1 MDAKPQQI
9 SGTMSSIIG
18 TETSPLLAE
27 SNTDEAKR
35 VRDEAKSTLQ
45 QRYPTLV
52 DMAAINILKVFGAMR
67 EARLE
72 IAELCISMSFPLVIL
87 QCRSLKNLLASLSAF
102 DDHGKVPEMTWHSR
116 NLSMLGNL
124 ENGFGYSWRYEWT
137 VVFERWRNEVKDY
150 QWLSDKIG
158 DLKSNVSHI
167 RSIFLSVKEAFV
179 QIDRMAGTSLV
190 DLLSDIQA
198 AFDMFELNLAEC
210 AAKADELRVEQER
223 PKHLSPF
230 VNSSSAQSWSSG
242 SNIPSG
248 GIVQRTSFGRDGN
261 TTTVHVENGSTKP
274 KERRLTKL
282 RQRFSINPDARENH
296 WTSLFGL
303 TKSPVV
309 LILAAAMPPTIYS
322 TILCGSPDSLPA
334 LDSNFYSTLSQF
346 ISSLAG
352 LYVIV
357 KPLFNRNK
365 KDEIKTSFPK
375 TFYTMLT
382 LSLLTSLTSAVTYAW
397 SPAASI
403 PLAYVSGLTLNIA
416 TLLIIQ
422 DSGNQIKETNRY
434 NEDLVFAVNEL
445 EMELAENRAERS

>member
-1 MDAKPQQI
+1 M
-9 SGTMSSIIG
+9 
-18 TETSPLLAE
+18 
-27 SNTDEAKR
+27 
-35 VRDEAKSTLQ
+35 
-45 QRYPTLV
+45 
-52 DMAAINILKVFGAMR
+52 
-67 EARLE
+67 
-72 IAELCISMSFPLVIL
+72 
-87 QCRSLKNLLASLSAF
+87 
-102 DDHGKVPEMTWHSR
+102 
-116 NLSMLGNL
+116 
-124 ENGFGYSWRYEWT
+124 
-137 VVFERWRNEVKDY
+137 
-150 QWLSDKIG
+150 
-158 DLKSNVSHI
+158 
-167 RSIFLSVKEAFV
+167 
-179 QIDRMAGTSLV
+179 
-190 DLLSDIQA
+190 
-198 AFDMFELNLAEC
+198 
-210 AAKADELRVEQER
+210 
-223 PKHLSPF
+223 
-230 VNSSSAQSWSSG
+230 
-242 SNIPSG
+242 
-248 GIVQRTSFGRDGN
+248 
-261 TTTVHVENGSTKP
+261 
-274 KERRLTKL
+274 TKL

-357 KPLFNRNK
+357 KPLFNKNK

>member
-1 MDAKPQQI
+1 MDTTLQQH
-9 SGTMSSIIG
+9 SGRIIEDG
-18 TETSPLLAE
+18 TSPLLVE

-35 VRDEAKSTLQ
+35 VQDEAKSTLQ

-52 DMAAINILKVFGAMR
+52 DMAAIDILKVFGAMG

-72 IAELCISMSFPLVIL
+72 IAELCISISFPVVIL
-87 QCRSLKNLLASLSAF
+87 QCRSLTNLLASLSAF
-102 DDHGKVPEMTWHSR
+102 DDYGNVPEMTWHSR

-124 ENGFGYSWRYEWT
+124 ENGFGYTWRYKWIL
-137 VVFERWRNEVKDY
+137 VFERWRNQAKDH

-158 DLKSNVSHI
+158 DLKSNVAHI
-167 RSIFLSVKEAFV
+167 RPIFLSIKEAFV
-179 QIDRMAGTSLV
+179 QIDWMAGTSLV
-190 DLLSDIQA
+190 DLLSDIQDT
-198 AFDMFELNLAEC
+198 FDMFERNLAEC

-248 GIVQRTSFGRDGN
+248 GITQRTSFGRDGN
-261 TTTVHVENGSTKP
+261 NTTVHVENGPPKP

-282 RQRFSINPDARENH
+282 RQRLSINPDARENH
-296 WTSLFGL
+296 WTTLFGL
-303 TKSPVV
+303 SKSPVV
-309 LILAAAMPPTIYS
+309 LILTAAMPPTIYS
-322 TILCGSPDSLPA
+322 TILCGPPDAVPA

>member
-1 MDAKPQQI
+1 MRYI
-9 SGTMSSIIG
+9 
-18 TETSPLLAE
+18 
-27 SNTDEAKR
+27 NT
-35 VRDEAKSTLQ
+35 
-45 QRYPTLV
+45 
-52 DMAAINILKVFGAMR
+52 G
-67 EARLE
+67 
-72 IAELCISMSFPLVIL
+72 
-87 QCRSLKNLLASLSAF
+87 
-102 DDHGKVPEMTWHSR
+102 
-116 NLSMLGNL
+116 
-124 ENGFGYSWRYEWT
+124 
-137 VVFERWRNEVKDY
+137 EVK
-150 QWLSDKIG
+150 
-158 DLKSNVSHI
+158 
-167 RSIFLSVKEAFV
+167 
-179 QIDRMAGTSLV
+179 IDRMAGTSLV
-190 DLLSDIQA
+190 DLLSDIQV

-230 VNSSSAQSWSSG
+230 VNSSSTQSWSSG
-242 SNIPSG
+242 SNIPCG
-248 GIVQRTSFGRDGN
+248 GIIQSISFGRDGN
-261 TTTVHVENGSTKP
+261 STAAHVENGSTKP

-282 RQRFSINPDARENH
+282 RQRFSINRDAREKH
-296 WTSLFGL
+296 WIKLFAL
-303 TKSPVV
+303 ARSPVV
-309 LILAAAMPPTIYS
+309 FILAAAIPPTIYS
-322 TILCGSPDSLPA
+322 TILCRSPESPPA

-352 LYVIV
+352 LYAIV
-357 KPLFNRNK
+357 KPLFNKNK
-365 KDEIKTSFPK
+365 KAEIKTSFPK

>member
-1 MDAKPQQI
+1 MNTKLQQP
-9 SGTMSSIIG
+9 SGSIVEDG
-18 TETSPLLAE
+18 LSPLLLE

-35 VRDEAKSTLQ
+35 VQDEAKSALQ

-52 DMAAINILKVFGAMR
+52 DMDAIDILKVLGATS
-67 EARLE
+67 EARL
-72 IAELCISMSFPLVIL
+72 IVAELCISISFPLFIL
-87 QCRSLKNLLASLSAF
+87 QCRSLANLLASLSAF
-102 DDHGKVPEMTWHSR
+102 DDQGKAPEMSWYSR
-116 NLSMLGNL
+116 NVPNLGKL
-124 ENGFGYSWRYEWT
+124 EDGFDYLWRHQWNG
-137 VVFERWRNEVKDY
+137 VFERWKKEVKDY
-150 QWLSDKIG
+150 QWLRDKI
-158 DLKSNVSHI
+158 DDFRSNVAHI
-167 RSIFLSVKEAFV
+167 GPILLSVEEAFV
-179 QIDRMAGTSLV
+179 QIDKMAGTHLV
-190 DLLSDIQA
+190 ALLRNIQTA
-198 AFDMFELNLAEC
+198 LDMFERNLAEC
-210 AAKADELRVEQER
+210 ATKVDELRVEQER

-230 VNSSSAQSWSSG
+230 ANSSGAQSWSSG
-242 SNIPSG
+242 TSIPSG
-248 GIVQRTSFGRDGN
+248 GITQRSSFGRDGN
-261 TTTVHVENGSTKP
+261 NTTVHVENGSPKP
-274 KERRLTKL
+274 KDWRLTKL
-282 RQRFSINPDARENH
+282 RQRLSINPDARENH
-296 WTSLFGL
+296 WTTLFGL
-303 TKSPVV
+303 GKSPVV
-309 LILAAAMPPTIYS
+309 LILTAAMPPTIYS
-322 TILCGSPDSLPA
+322 TILCGPPDAVPA

-357 KPLFNRNK
+357 KPIFSGNK
-365 KDEIKTSFPK
+365 KDKIKTSFPK

>member
-1 MDAKPQQI
+1 
-9 SGTMSSIIG
+9 MSITKS
-18 TETSPLLAE
+18 SP
-27 SNTDEAKR
+27 
-35 VRDEAKSTLQ
+35 
-45 QRYPTLV
+45 
-52 DMAAINILKVFGAMR
+52 
-67 EARLE
+67 
-72 IAELCISMSFPLVIL
+72 
-87 QCRSLKNLLASLSAF
+87 
-102 DDHGKVPEMTWHSR
+102 
-116 NLSMLGNL
+116 
-124 ENGFGYSWRYEWT
+124 
-137 VVFERWRNEVKDY
+137 
-150 QWLSDKIG
+150 
-158 DLKSNVSHI
+158 
-167 RSIFLSVKEAFV
+167 
-179 QIDRMAGTSLV
+179 
-190 DLLSDIQA
+190 
-198 AFDMFELNLAEC
+198 
-210 AAKADELRVEQER
+210 ER

-248 GIVQRTSFGRDGN
+248 GIIQRTSFGRDAN
-261 TTTVHVENGSTKP
+261 TTTVHVENGSTKS

-357 KPLFNRNK
+357 KPLFNKNK

>member
-1 MDAKPQQI
+1 
-9 SGTMSSIIG
+9 MSSIIEI
-18 TETSPLLAE
+18 ETSPLLAE

-35 VRDEAKSTLQ
+35 VRDEAKATLQ
-45 QRYPTLV
+45 QKYPTLV
-52 DMAAINILKVFGAMR
+52 DMAAIDILKVFGAMR

-72 IAELCISMSFPLVIL
+72 IAELCISISFPLVIL
-87 QCRSLKNLLASLSAF
+87 QCRSLSNLLASLSAF
-102 DDHGKVPEMTWHSR
+102 DDHGKVPEMTWHAR
-116 NLSMLGNL
+116 NLSVLGKL
-124 ENGFGYSWRYEWT
+124 ENGFGYSWRYQWCL
-137 VVFERWRNEVKDY
+137 VFDRWSDQVKDY
-150 QWLSDKIG
+150 HWLSDKTG
-158 DLKSNVSHI
+158 DLQNNVAHI
-167 RSIFLSVKEAFV
+167 RPIFLSVKEAFL
-179 QIDRMAGTSLV
+179 QIDKMAGTSLV
-190 DLLSDIQA
+190 DLLSDVQH
-198 AFDMFELNLAEC
+198 AFDMFEHRLAEC
-210 AAKADELRVEQER
+210 SAKADELRVEQER

-230 VNSSSAQSWSSG
+230 VNSSSGQSWSSG

-248 GIVQRTSFGRDGN
+248 GITQRTSFGRDGN
-261 TTTVHVENGSTKP
+261 TTAVQMDNSSTKP

-296 WTSLFGL
+296 WTTLFGL
-303 TKSPVV
+303 GKSPVV
-309 LILAAAMPPTIYS
+309 LILGFAMPPTIYS
-322 TILCGSPDSLPA
+322 TIICGPPDVVPA

-352 LYVIV
+352 LYVIME
-357 KPLFNRNK
+357 PIFSGNK
-365 KDEIKTSFPK
+365 KDKIKTSFPK

-403 PLAYVSGLTLNIA
+403 PLAYVSGLALNIA

>member
-1 MDAKPQQI
+1 
-9 SGTMSSIIG
+9 MSSFIEI
-18 TETSPLLAE
+18 ETSPLLAE

-35 VRDEAKSTLQ
+35 VRDEAKATLQ
-45 QRYPTLV
+45 QKHPTLV
-52 DMAAINILKVFGAMR
+52 DMAAIDILKVFGAMR

-72 IAELCISMSFPLVIL
+72 IAELCISISFPLVIL
-87 QCRSLKNLLASLSAF
+87 QCRSLSNLLASLSAF
-102 DDHGKVPEMTWHSR
+102 DDQGKVPEMTWHAR
-116 NLSMLGNL
+116 NLSILGKL
-124 ENGFGYSWRYEWT
+124 ENGFGYSWRYQWCI
-137 VVFERWRNEVKDY
+137 VFERWSNQVKDHH
-150 QWLSDKIG
+150 WLGDKTG
-158 DLKSNVSHI
+158 DLQSNVAHV
-167 RSIFLSVKEAFV
+167 RPIFLSVKEAFM
-179 QIDRMAGTSLV
+179 QIDKMAGTSLV
-190 DLLSDIQA
+190 DLLSDVQH
-198 AFDMFELNLAEC
+198 AFDMFEHRLAEC
-210 AAKADELRVEQER
+210 SAKAEELRVEQER

-230 VNSSSAQSWSSG
+230 VNSSSGQSWSSG

-248 GIVQRTSFGRDGN
+248 GITQRTSFGRDGN
-261 TTTVHVENGSTKP
+261 ATAVQVDNSSTKP

-296 WTSLFGL
+296 WTTLFGL
-303 TKSPVV
+303 SKSPVV
-309 LILAAAMPPTIYS
+309 LILTAAMPPTIYS
-322 TILCGSPDSLPA
+322 TILCGPPDAVPA

-357 KPLFNRNK
+357 KPIFSGNK
-365 KDEIKTSFPK
+365 KDKIKTSFPK

-382 LSLLTSLTSAVTYAW
+382 LSLLTSLTSAVAYAW